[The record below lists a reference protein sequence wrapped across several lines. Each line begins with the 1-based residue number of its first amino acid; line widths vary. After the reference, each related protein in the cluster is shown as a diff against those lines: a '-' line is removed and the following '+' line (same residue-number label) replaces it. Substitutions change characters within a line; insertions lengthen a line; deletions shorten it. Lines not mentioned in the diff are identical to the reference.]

1 MANKESGI
9 PRSLRRSLIGTRPE
23 RGPVKFKKR
32 GLFPTDGRI
41 WQAPKGYKSMGVVT
55 VENYILVEDTVPEAV
70 HRRAELKGDVI
81 IKLRSETIVKDG
93 RLVVDRIE
101 AEYFVREFLCC

>member
-1 MANKESGI
+1 MANEKSGI

-32 GLFPTDGRI
+32 GPLTDGRI
-41 WQAPKGYKSMGVVT
+41 WQAPKGYKSMGVVI

-70 HRRAELKGDVI
+70 HRRAEIKGDVI

-93 RLVVDRIE
+93 RLVSDRIE